1 VELRSWQFWRRVD
14 LTGNSVRVPWDLRH
28 TWFGNTRTPEPRAGY
43 FVVIEATDEVVL
55 VQGDVCRKYRA
66 MPRIRRR
73 RTPFGPS
80 RHDWSPRGREGGQSR
95 TGWGRRESELT
106 TTVSDSVVSDY
117 VAALK
122 QTDVT
127 EPHTLRNPNA
137 LQTLEPLGADCA
149 ENGILL

>member
-1 VELRSWQFWRRVD
+1 V
-14 LTGNSVRVPWDLRH
+14 
-28 TWFGNTRTPEPRAGY
+28 
-43 FVVIEATDEVVL
+43 
-55 VQGDVCRKYRA
+55 
-66 MPRIRRR
+66 
-73 RTPFGPS
+73 
-80 RHDWSPRGREGGQSR
+80 
-95 TGWGRRESELT
+95 ESELT

-127 EPHTLRNPNA
+127 EPHTPRNPNA